1 MVSLSAFFYS
11 YLIDNSKEDSE
22 KNAERHIADDQ
33 HLQELDL
40 GLGHEEAG
48 NLPEHGKQTEK
59 QQELFDHVYPPLATI
74 SGIPG
79 QK

>member
-1 MVSLSAFFYS
+1 MVPLSAFFYS
-11 YLIDNSKEDSE
+11 YLIDNDKEDSE
-22 KNAERHIADDQ
+22 KNAERHIANDQ

-48 NLPEHGKQTEK
+48 NLPENSEHTEK
-59 QQELFDHVYPPLATI
+59 QQELFDHVYPPLAII